1 MELIKK
7 IVRFCKKK
15 CINKKIDEK
24 LRTLSPTENAENI
37 DTYLTSLQWA
47 LYNSKSVKNIAIS
60 GPYGAG
66 KSSII
71 DTYIK
76 KNKFN
81 HKYLKVSLAT
91 FQDIISEKLDLDNE
105 EKFKEKN
112 RLERLIELSLL
123 QQFFY
128 HEKDSKIPDS
138 KFQKTK
144 KKSKA
149 GIIVYLIFIALFVL
163 SFTFTFSNNAVSD
176 FIKTYIPFYELL
188 EKLFSLKFWIPIAL
202 KIYIILFLGCCIY
215 KFIKLFSKI
224 STVKL
229 AGNHAEIEIGN
240 EISKSAL
247 NTYLDEILYF
257 FEVSK
262 YEVVFIEDLDRFEQS
277 EIFVK
282 LRELNQLINNS
293 KKIKQDVVFVYAIKD
308 DMFMNKERTK
318 FFDFIIPVIPVIN
331 NSNSKD
337 KLTTIL
343 NKSKTKISEDL
354 ISDISFFIDDMRI
367 LNNILNEFYLYE
379 KILAKTDLNAD
390 NLLAIITYKN
400 LFPNDFVLLMQNK
413 GDLYEAIN
421 RKDKYLE
428 NRRDEINSEIQ
439 LLQKKI
445 EDSDRLLQQNLKE
458 LRLLYISV
466 VAEYVMQHGGRN
478 FTDESKKSITFN
490 QLSEND
496 EYFKFLKQDKLSYY
510 FPNYSRYYPIELK
523 FSEIENTIDSQESYD
538 EKEEKLRIKLNPTEL
553 YKNIEEL
560 KNKREKLQK
569 RKLKDLILDGEIN
582 VFDETNEHQFDC
594 IDRLLRNGYIDENY
608 LDYISIFHEGS
619 LKKADYD
626 FLLKFKRNESCPFE
640 YKLYKTDELIKQI
653 NLYDF
658 EKENILNFYLVETL
672 ISSTKETDKKNIFY
686 KQFSNATVTKID
698 FLNKFIDK
706 TSYLELFIKELCSNC
721 TCIWNILKTTSILSA
736 EERRKWF
743 EYIIKY
749 ADIKDISKIFKKNDE
764 YFSHFEDYFFI
775 STDSERLK
783 EIISILDIKFAIIN
797 KNTSEEH
804 LYYLLE
810 QSLFEIN
817 KSMLTLLLSNK
828 ISLTKEFYSSN
839 YNFICSSEID
849 PLKKYIYENINTY
862 IQNVYL
868 RLEDNREETEGSL
881 IELLN
886 NQNLK
891 LELKNKIIQKENTII
906 KDVSNIK
913 EIKVQNLLFDNKK
926 VAISW
931 ENIYQNYVL
940 NGSSF
945 SDNIIEYLSTRDIAE
960 ELSEVKLSTR
970 KGENGISIYSNLNN
984 SIINEK
990 RVDDGI
996 YRLLTKSSPWWYSV
1010 FDTEKV
1016 TPERISIL
1024 IQNGVVAPTIETFDF
1039 LRLNYAGKQI
1049 ELFEKY
1055 NDKFIDNLEALKLS
1069 VQEVE
1074 EIIRRTVLN
1083 QKIKYSCIKQLS
1095 ESEIKDSVDILQ
1107 YLLSSFDKSD
1117 FDFSDKIK
1125 KEMLSNEK
1133 LNKLSKI
1140 LFFQSNYSILKNDE
1154 IDIFLKSLG
1163 ENYFQITDKH
1173 KRPSVLISKENKIL
1187 LSVLKEIGYISSFKE
1202 IDNSYRIF
1210 HKSISHV

>member
-1 MELIKK
+1 MEFIKK
-7 IVRFCKKK
+7 IVRFFKKRHF
-15 CINKKIDEK
+15 NKKNNEK
-24 LRTLSPTENAENI
+24 LRTLTPTDNAENI
-37 DTYLTSLQWA
+37 DTYLNSLKWA
-47 LYNSKSVKNIAIS
+47 LYNSNTIKNIAIS

-76 KNKFN
+76 KNRFY

-105 EKFKEKN
+105 EKIKEKK

-149 GIIVYLIFIALFVL
+149 GIIAYLIFIALFVL

-367 LNNILNEFYLYE
+367 LYNILNEFYLYE

-400 LFPNDFVLLMQNK
+400 LFPKDFVLLMQNN
-413 GDLYEAIN
+413 GDLYKAVN
-421 RKDKYLE
+421 SKYKYLTL
-428 NRRDEINSEIQ
+428 RKTEINNEIQ
-439 LLQKKI
+439 NLHQQIDNANDQLQ
-445 EDSDRLLQQNLKE
+445 SNMKE

-466 VAEYVMQHGGRN
+466 VAEYIMQQGGSY
-478 FTDESKKSITFN
+478 FTDNSGNKITFS
-490 QLSEND
+490 QLAEINENFD
-496 EYFKFLKQDKLSYY
+496 LLKNDKLFYHKQSYY
-510 FPNYSRYYPIELK
+510 GNYSVQMK
-523 FSEIENTIDSQESYD
+523 FSSIENSVDSQESYD
-538 EKEEKLRIKLNPTEL
+538 EKEEKLRVKLNPSEL
-553 YKNIEEL
+553 YKKIAEL
-560 KNKREKLQK
+560 KNEKEKLQK
-569 RKLKDLILDGEIN
+569 RKLKDLILDGEI
-582 VFDETNEHQFDC
+582 DLLDGGNEYQVDC
-594 IDRLLRNGYIDENY
+594 IERLLRNGYIDENY

-619 LKKADYD
+619 LQKSDYE
-626 FLLKFKRNESCPFE
+626 FLLKVKRNESCPFE

-658 EKENILNFYLVETL
+658 EKENILNFDLIETL
-672 ISSTKETDKKNIFY
+672 ISSTKETDKKNVFY
-686 KQFSNATVTKID
+686 KQFSNATETKIN
-698 FLNKFIDK
+698 FLNKFIDN
-706 TSYLELFIKELCSNC
+706 TSHLEVFIKELCLNC
-721 TCIWNILKTTSILSA
+721 VNIWNLLKTTSILA
-736 EERRKWF
+736 VGERRKWF
-743 EYIIKY
+743 EYIIKH
-749 ADIKDISKIFKKNDE
+749 AEIKDIIKIFKNNDE
-764 YFSHFEDYFFI
+764 YFSHYEDYFFI
-775 STDSERLK
+775 ATDSEKLK
-783 EIISILDIKFAIIN
+783 EIIYVLDIKFAVIN
-797 KNTSEEH
+797 PTTSVENINYILENN
-804 LYYLLE
+804 LYELNRDIFKF
-810 QSLFEIN
+810 LFSKKQI
-817 KSMLTLLLSNK
+817 LSNEYY
-828 ISLTKEFYSSN
+828 TSN
-839 YNFICSSEID
+839 YHFLQTYGIG
-849 PLKKYIYENINTY
+849 PLKKYIYDNINTY
-862 IQNVYL
+862 VQNIYL
-868 RLEDNREETEGSL
+868 RLENNTEETECSL

-891 LELKNKIIQKENTII
+891 LELKKQIIIKENTVINDI
-906 KDVSNIK
+906 S
-913 EIKVQNLLFDNKK
+913 EITDLNVQNVLLQNKK
-926 VAISW
+926 VFVSW
-931 ENIYQNYVL
+931 ENIYHNYIL
-940 NGSSF
+940 NGKFF
-945 SDNIIEYLSTRDIAE
+945 SDIMIEYLSASDIAE
-960 ELSEVKLSTR
+960 ELSKVKLST
-970 KGENGISIYSNLNN
+970 KKDENGINIYSGLIS

-990 RVDDGI
+990 RFDNKI
-996 YRLLTKSSPWWYSV
+996 YRLLTKSSPCLYSE
-1010 FDTEKV
+1010 FDTDKVSSEK
-1016 TPERISIL
+1016 ISIL
-1024 IQNGVVAPTIETFDF
+1024 IQNGVVNPTVETFEF
-1039 LRLNYAGKQI
+1039 LRANYEDKQI
-1049 ELFEKY
+1049 ELLEKY
-1055 NDKFIDNLEALKLS
+1055 SEKFIDNLDKLKLTALD
-1069 VQEVE
+1069 VE
-1074 EIIRRTVLN
+1074 KIIKSKELS
-1083 QKIKYSCIKQLS
+1083 KEIKYSCIKQLQ
-1095 ESEIKDSVDILQ
+1095 ESEIKESVCILD
-1107 YLLSSFDKSD
+1107 YLLSSYEHSD
-1117 FDFSDKIK
+1117 FEFTDGIK
-1125 KEMLSNEK
+1125 KELLLNEK
-1133 LNKLSKI
+1133 LNRLNRI
-1140 LFFQSNYSILKNDE
+1140 LFFQFHYSILKNNE
-1154 IDIFLKSLG
+1154 IDIFLQSLG
-1163 ENYFQITDKH
+1163 ESYSEITDKH
-1173 KRPSVLISKENKIL
+1173 KRPSILISNESKII
-1187 LSVLKEIGYISSFKE
+1187 LSVLKKIDYISSFKE
-1202 IDNSYRIF
+1202 TEKGYRIY
-1210 HKSISHV
+1210 HKQ

>member
-1 MELIKK
+1 MEFIKK
-7 IVRFCKKK
+7 IVRFFKKRHF
-15 CINKKIDEK
+15 NKKNNEK
-24 LRTLSPTENAENI
+24 LRTLTPTDNAENI
-37 DTYLTSLQWA
+37 DTYLNSLKWA
-47 LYNSKSVKNIAIS
+47 LYNSNTIKNIAIS

-76 KNKFN
+76 KNRFY

-105 EKFKEKN
+105 EKIKEKN

-149 GIIVYLIFIALFVL
+149 GIIAYLIFIALFVL

-367 LNNILNEFYLYE
+367 LYNILNEFYLYE

-400 LFPNDFVLLMQNK
+400 LFPKDFVLLMQKNA
-413 GDLYEAIN
+413 DLYKAVN
-421 RKDKYLE
+421 SKYKYLTL
-428 NRRDEINSEIQ
+428 RKTEINNEIQ
-439 LLQKKI
+439 NLHQQIDNANDQLQ
-445 EDSDRLLQQNLKE
+445 SNMKE

-466 VAEYVMQHGGRN
+466 VAEYIMQQGGSY
-478 FTDESKKSITFN
+478 FTDNSGNKITFS
-490 QLSEND
+490 QLAEINENFD
-496 EYFKFLKQDKLSYY
+496 LLKNDKLFYHKQSYY
-510 FPNYSRYYPIELK
+510 GNYSVQMK
-523 FSEIENTIDSQESYD
+523 FSSIENSVDSQESYD
-538 EKEEKLRIKLNPTEL
+538 EKEEKLRVKLNPSEL
-553 YKNIEEL
+553 YKKIAEL
-560 KNKREKLQK
+560 KNEKEKLQK
-569 RKLKDLILDGEIN
+569 RKLKDLILDGEI
-582 VFDETNEHQFDC
+582 DLLDGGNEYQVDC
-594 IDRLLRNGYIDENY
+594 IERLLRNGYIDENY

-619 LKKADYD
+619 LQKSDYE
-626 FLLKFKRNESCPFE
+626 FLLKVKRNESCPFE

-658 EKENILNFYLVETL
+658 EKENILNFDLIETL
-672 ISSTKETDKKNIFY
+672 ISSTKETDKKNVFY
-686 KQFSNATVTKID
+686 KQFSNATETKIN
-698 FLNKFIDK
+698 FLNKFIDN
-706 TSYLELFIKELCSNC
+706 TSHLEVFIKELCLNC
-721 TCIWNILKTTSILSA
+721 VNIWNLLKTTSILA
-736 EERRKWF
+736 VGERRKWF
-743 EYIIKY
+743 EYIIKH
-749 ADIKDISKIFKKNDE
+749 AEIKDIIKIFKNNDE
-764 YFSHFEDYFFI
+764 YFSHYEDYFFI
-775 STDSERLK
+775 ATDSEKLK
-783 EIISILDIKFAIIN
+783 EIIYVLDIKFAVIN
-797 KNTSEEH
+797 PTTSVENINYILENN
-804 LYYLLE
+804 LYELNRDIFKF
-810 QSLFEIN
+810 LFSKKQI
-817 KSMLTLLLSNK
+817 LSNEYY
-828 ISLTKEFYSSN
+828 TSN
-839 YNFICSSEID
+839 YHFLQTYGIG
-849 PLKKYIYENINTY
+849 PLKKYIYDNINTY
-862 IQNVYL
+862 VQNIYL
-868 RLEDNREETEGSL
+868 RLENNTEETECSL

-891 LELKNKIIQKENTII
+891 LELKKQIIIKENTVINDI
-906 KDVSNIK
+906 S
-913 EIKVQNLLFDNKK
+913 EITDLNVQNVLLQNKK
-926 VAISW
+926 VFVSW
-931 ENIYQNYVL
+931 ENIYHNYIL
-940 NGSSF
+940 NGKFF
-945 SDNIIEYLSTRDIAE
+945 SDIMIEYLSASDIAE
-960 ELSEVKLSTR
+960 ELSKVKLST
-970 KGENGISIYSNLNN
+970 KKDENGINIYSGLIS

-990 RVDDGI
+990 RFDNKI
-996 YRLLTKSSPWWYSV
+996 YRLLTKSSPCLYSE
-1010 FDTEKV
+1010 FDTDKVSSEK
-1016 TPERISIL
+1016 ISIL
-1024 IQNGVVAPTIETFDF
+1024 IQNGVVNPTVETFEF
-1039 LRLNYAGKQI
+1039 LRANYEDKQI
-1049 ELFEKY
+1049 ELLEKY
-1055 NDKFIDNLEALKLS
+1055 SEKFIDNLDKLKLTALD
-1069 VQEVE
+1069 VE
-1074 EIIRRTVLN
+1074 KIIKSKELS
-1083 QKIKYSCIKQLS
+1083 KEIKYSCIKQLQ
-1095 ESEIKDSVDILQ
+1095 ESEIKESVCILD
-1107 YLLSSFDKSD
+1107 YLLSSYEHSD
-1117 FDFSDKIK
+1117 FEFTDGIK
-1125 KEMLSNEK
+1125 KELLLNEK
-1133 LNKLSKI
+1133 LNRLNRI
-1140 LFFQSNYSILKNDE
+1140 LFFQFHYSILKNNE
-1154 IDIFLKSLG
+1154 IDIFLQSLG
-1163 ENYFQITDKH
+1163 ESYSEITDKH
-1173 KRPSVLISKENKIL
+1173 KRPSILISNESKII
-1187 LSVLKEIGYISSFKE
+1187 LSVLKKIDYISSFKE
-1202 IDNSYRIF
+1202 TEKGYRIY
-1210 HKSISHV
+1210 HKQ

>member
-15 CINKKIDEK
+15 CINKKINEK

-47 LYNSKSVKNIAIS
+47 LYNSKSIKNIAIS

-76 KNKFN
+76 KNRFN

-91 FQDIISEKLDLDNE
+91 FQDISSEKLDLDNE
-105 EKFKEKN
+105 EKIKEKN

-149 GIIVYLIFIALFVL
+149 GIIAYLIFIALFVL

-176 FIKTYIPFYELL
+176 FIKTYMPFYELL

-215 KFIKLFSKI
+215 KIIKLFSKI

-367 LNNILNEFYLYE
+367 LYNILNEFYLYE

-400 LFPNDFVLLMQNK
+400 LFPKDFVLLMQND
-413 GDLYEAIN
+413 GDLYKAVN
-421 RKDKYLE
+421 SKYKYLTL
-428 NRRDEINSEIQ
+428 RKTEINNEIQ
-439 LLQKKI
+439 NLHQQIDNTNDQLQ
-445 EDSDRLLQQNLKE
+445 SNMKE

-466 VAEYVMQHGGRN
+466 VAEYIMQQGGN
-478 FTDESKKSITFN
+478 YFTDNSGNKITFS
-490 QLSEND
+490 QLAEKNENFD
-496 EYFKFLKQDKLSYY
+496 LLKNDKL
-510 FPNYSRYYPIELK
+510 FFHKQNYSGNYSVQMR
-523 FSEIENTIDSQESYD
+523 FTNIENTIDSQESYD
-538 EKEEKLRIKLNPTEL
+538 EKEEKLRIKLNPSEL
-553 YKNIEEL
+553 YKKIEEF
-560 KNKREKLQK
+560 KNEKEKLQK
-569 RKLKDLILDGEIN
+569 RKLKDLILDGELDLLDGGN
-582 VFDETNEHQFDC
+582 GAQVDC
-594 IDRLLRNGYIDENY
+594 IERLLRNGYIDENY

-619 LKKADYD
+619 LQKTDYD
-626 FLLKFKRNESCPFE
+626 FLLKLKRNESCPFE
-640 YKLYKTDELIKQI
+640 YKLYKTDELMKQI
-653 NLYDF
+653 NLFDF
-658 EKENILNFYLVETL
+658 EKENILNFDLIETL
-672 ISSTKETDKKNIFY
+672 ISSTKETDKKNVFY
-686 KQFSNATVTKID
+686 KQFSNATETKIN
-698 FLNKFIDK
+698 FLNKFIDN
-706 TSYLELFIKELCSNC
+706 TSHLEVFIKELCSSCVN
-721 TCIWNILKTTSILSA
+721 IWNLLKTTSILA
-736 EERRKWF
+736 VEERRKWF

-749 ADIKDISKIFKKNDE
+749 AEIKDIIKIFKNNDE
-764 YFSHFEDYFFI
+764 YFSHYEDYFFI
-775 STDSERLK
+775 ATNSEKLK
-783 EIISILDIKFAIIN
+783 EIISVLDIKFAVIN
-797 KNTSEEH
+797 PTTSVENINYILENN
-804 LYYLLE
+804 LYELNRDIFKF
-810 QSLFEIN
+810 LFSKKQI
-817 KSMLTLLLSNK
+817 LSNEYC
-828 ISLTKEFYSSN
+828 TSN
-839 YNFICSSEID
+839 YHFLQTYGIG
-849 PLKKYIYENINTY
+849 PLKKYIYDNINTY
-862 IQNVYL
+862 VQNIYL
-868 RLEDNREETEGSL
+868 RLENNTEETECSL

-891 LELKNKIIQKENTII
+891 LELKKQIIIKENTVINDI
-906 KDVSNIK
+906 S
-913 EIKVQNLLFDNKK
+913 EITDLNVQNVLLQNKK
-926 VAISW
+926 VFVSW
-931 ENIYQNYVL
+931 ENIYHNYIF
-940 NGSSF
+940 NGKFF
-945 SDNIIEYLSTRDIAE
+945 SDIMIEYLSASDIAE
-960 ELSEVKLSTR
+960 ELSKVKLST
-970 KGENGISIYSNLNN
+970 KKDENGINIYSGLNS

-990 RVDDGI
+990 RFDNKI
-996 YRLLTKSSPWWYSV
+996 YRLLTKSSPWWYSE
-1010 FDTEKV
+1010 FDTDKVSSEK
-1016 TPERISIL
+1016 ISIL
-1024 IQNGVVAPTIETFDF
+1024 IQNGVVNPTVETFEF
-1039 LRLNYAGKQI
+1039 LRANYEDKKI
-1049 ELFEKY
+1049 ELLEKY
-1055 NDKFIDNLEALKLS
+1055 SEKFIDNLDKLKLTALD
-1069 VQEVE
+1069 VE
-1074 EIIRRTVLN
+1074 KIIKSKELS
-1083 QKIKYSCIKQLS
+1083 KEIKYSCIKQLQ
-1095 ESEIKDSVDILQ
+1095 ESEIKESVCILD
-1107 YLLSSFDKSD
+1107 YLLSSYEHSD
-1117 FDFSDKIK
+1117 FEFTDGIK
-1125 KEMLSNEK
+1125 KELLLNEK
-1133 LNKLSKI
+1133 LNRLNRI
-1140 LFFQSNYSILKNDE
+1140 LFFQFNYSILKNNE
-1154 IDIFLKSLG
+1154 IDIFLQSLG
-1163 ENYFQITDKH
+1163 ESYSEITDKH
-1173 KRPSVLISKENKIL
+1173 KRPSILISNESKII
-1187 LSVLKEIGYISSFKE
+1187 LSVLKEIDYISSFKE
-1202 IDNSYRIF
+1202 TDKGYRIY
-1210 HKSISHV
+1210 HKQ